1 MIEVVILT
9 NKNSISGRTLLS
21 QCIKNKIPIKE
32 IIIIKQDLRYYVKLF
47 QYVCKRVGLFQA
59 SIFSL
64 IKLLSD
70 FLYEEFIEEIPK
82 IEEILKK
89 SNINTKT
96 FKSVKNWQKEV
107 NEYFDIR
114 KHKIILIGQI
124 GILGKQFDLE
134 RNDRIFLNCHPGKL
148 PEYRGIDSFKWA
160 ILEKKF
166 NALEST
172 IHVVRPKLDF
182 GEIVSR
188 EKYDINKISWF
199 FGDRQLLVVSAKHLA
214 NYIKKAMNEKK
225 SINDILIASKKQK
238 SGKLRFKMGILNE
251 CRSLIIYLKNTNIKV
266 K

>member
-148 PEYRGIDSFKWA
+148 PG
-160 ILEKKF
+160 
-166 NALEST
+166 
-172 IHVVRPKLDF
+172 
-182 GEIVSR
+182 
-188 EKYDINKISWF
+188 
-199 FGDRQLLVVSAKHLA
+199 
-214 NYIKKAMNEKK
+214 
-225 SINDILIASKKQK
+225 
-238 SGKLRFKMGILNE
+238 
-251 CRSLIIYLKNTNIKV
+251 
-266 K
+266 